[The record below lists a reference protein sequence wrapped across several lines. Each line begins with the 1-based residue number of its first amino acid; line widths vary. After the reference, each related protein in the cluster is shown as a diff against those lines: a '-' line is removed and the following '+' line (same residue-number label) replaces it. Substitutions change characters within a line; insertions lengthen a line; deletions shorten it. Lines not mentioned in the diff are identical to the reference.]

1 MSFELDS
8 SSLENEGGKNS
19 EKNADD
25 DAEGEEGMNRQI
37 RVSKDS
43 PSPTK
48 SKAARS
54 VQWSDESLP
63 RAAAEDDPQ
72 GAESGIAAAERERRD
87 GGAESEEVRTNE
99 GSLPSG
105 KCAFPYMYVFREKGK
120 REGKAEIEV

>member
-37 RVSKDS
+37 RVSKES

-72 GAESGIAAAERERRD
+72 GAESGIEAAAERERRN
-87 GGAESEEVRTNE
+87 GGVESEEVRTNE

-105 KCAFPYMYVFREKGK
+105 KCAFPYMYVSASFREKGK
-120 REGKAEIEV
+120 GGKG